1 MTGIVI
7 LGILAS
13 VAIPRLAGTKADA
26 EISAAVA
33 NLRTLVSDA
42 NVYYVAKGSFD
53 TNPAGGAISTTW
65 NQITNVPVSA
75 PTNTLSTNTSLNIGG
90 QRCIDFFITKENG
103 DVPAY
108 FTFAKNTKTDA
119 NGGGTSPVCR
129 EVQNSPSL
137 APYFTSRVPG
147 VSADNARGHIAIGS
161 NTKLV
166 R

>member
-42 NVYYVAKGSFD
+42 NVYYVAKGGFD
-53 TNPAGGAISTTW
+53 TTGTGGAISTTW
-65 NQITNVPVSA
+65 DQITNVPVSA
-75 PTNTLSTNTSLNIGG
+75 PINTLNINTSLNIGG

-108 FTFAKNTKTDA
+108 FTFAKNNTGRTA
-119 NGGGTSPVCR
+119 SPVCQQ
-129 EVQNSPSL
+129 VQDSESL
-137 APYFTSRVPG
+137 RSYFTSRVPNVA
-147 VSADNARGHIAIGS
+147 VSDANSNKGFVAIGS
-161 NTKLV
+161 NIKLV